1 MEQDII
7 GINPELENLDIAAI
21 LRKKLE
27 SEYIWRPIEEY
38 PELLA
43 LGPNMRAINQE
54 KVKELAKS
62 IAVLDQVQECSGDT
76 LEDGSVRVIAGQH
89 RYWAVRLLNELI
101 EKHNAENP
109 VENPEDEIEKIKLRV
124 RVVDSQL
131 TPYEMLDLQIA
142 ENLHEDLRPEE
153 EAEKIAELFDFYRVV
168 EGEKATVAD
177 FCRRV
182 SRGETK
188 VRNALKFVDLDKRVK
203 KLVEEEAILYW
214 VATRLSKVPDKR
226 QFEVAMKIIFYS
238 LEGEQVET
246 FIRSILGEE
255 DTPSLFS
262 VAMREKL
269 DGINHRLAFRTAAD
283 RAAKDA
289 SGYFKRVLRI
299 LDLVEAPERTSM
311 TDTIRDILSRF
322 VLSADE
328 FRDELEIKAPHLWE
342 IIKRRIDELKR
353 SVKAKKN
360 SNSN

>member
-1 MEQDII
+1 MGAEAIKAGKEI
-7 GINPELENLDIAAI
+7 ERLDIAVI
-21 LRKKLE
+21 IRQRLE
-27 SEYIWRPIEEY
+27 SEYIWRVIEEY
-38 PELLA
+38 PDNLV
-43 LGPNMRAINQE
+43 LGPNMREISQE
-54 KVKELAKS
+54 KVEELAKS
-62 IAVLDQVQECSGDT
+62 IALTGQVQECNGDT
-76 LEDGSVRVIAGQH
+76 LSDGRIRVIAGQH
-89 RYWAVRLLNELI
+89 RYWAVTLLNELI
-101 EKHNAENP
+101 EKYNNDNP
-109 VENPEDEIEKIKLRV
+109 QNKLKRIRLRV
-124 RVVDSQL
+124 RVADEELSA
-131 TPYEMLDLQIA
+131 YKMLELQIT

-153 EAEKIAELFDFYRVV
+153 EAEKIAELFSFYRTVV
-168 EGEKATVAD
+168 GDEASVAD

-214 VATRLSKVPDKR
+214 IATRLSKVPEKR
-226 QFEVAMKIIFYS
+226 QFEVAMKIIFYN

-262 VAMREKL
+262 EAMRERL

-311 TDTIRDILSRF
+311 TDTIRDILSQF

-328 FRDELEIKAPHLWE
+328 FRDDLEIEAPHLWAILKARVGE
-342 IIKRRIDELKR
+342 LLHKAGKRP
-353 SVKAKKN
+353 
-360 SNSN
+360 

>member
-1 MEQDII
+1 METEAIKAGTEI
-7 GINPELENLDIAAI
+7 ERLDIAVI
-21 LRKKLE
+21 IRQRLE
-27 SEYIWRPIEEY
+27 SEYIWRVIEEY
-38 PELLA
+38 PDNLV
-43 LGPNMRAINQE
+43 LGPNMREISQE
-54 KVKELAKS
+54 KVEELAKS
-62 IAVLDQVQECSGDT
+62 IALTGQVQECNGDT
-76 LEDGSVRVIAGQH
+76 LSDGRIRVIAGQH
-89 RYWAVRLLNELI
+89 RYWAVTLLNELI
-101 EKHNAENP
+101 EKYNNDNP
-109 VENPEDEIEKIKLRV
+109 QNKLKRIRLRV
-124 RVVDSQL
+124 RVADEELSA
-131 TPYEMLDLQIA
+131 YKMLELQIT

-153 EAEKIAELFDFYRVV
+153 EAEKIAELFSFYRTVV
-168 EGEKATVAD
+168 GEEASVAD

-214 VATRLSKVPDKR
+214 IATRLSKVPEKR
-226 QFEVAMKIIFYS
+226 QFEVAMKIIFYN

-262 VAMREKL
+262 EAMRERL

-289 SGYFKRVLRI
+289 SGYFRRVLRI

-311 TDTIRDILSRF
+311 TDTIRDILSQF

-328 FRDELEIKAPHLWE
+328 FRDDLEIEAPHLWAILKARVGE
-342 IIKRRIDELKR
+342 LLHKAGKRP
-353 SVKAKKN
+353 
-360 SNSN
+360 

>member
-1 MEQDII
+1 MGAEAIKAGTEI
-7 GINPELENLDIAAI
+7 ERLDIAVI
-21 LRKKLE
+21 IRQRLE
-27 SEYIWRPIEEY
+27 SEYIWRVIEEY
-38 PELLA
+38 PDNLV
-43 LGPNMRAINQE
+43 LGPNMREISQE
-54 KVKELAKS
+54 KVEELAKS
-62 IAVLDQVQECSGDT
+62 IALTGQVQECNGDT
-76 LEDGSVRVIAGQH
+76 LSDGRIRVIAGQH
-89 RYWAVRLLNELI
+89 RYWAVTLLNELI
-101 EKHNAENP
+101 EKYNNDNP
-109 VENPEDEIEKIKLRV
+109 QNKLKRIRLRV
-124 RVVDSQL
+124 RVADEELSA
-131 TPYEMLDLQIA
+131 YKMLELQIT

-153 EAEKIAELFDFYRVV
+153 EAEKIAELFSFYRTVV
-168 EGEKATVAD
+168 GDEASVAD

-214 VATRLSKVPDKR
+214 IATRLSKVPEKR
-226 QFEVAMKIIFYS
+226 QFEVAMKIILYH

-262 VAMREKL
+262 EAMRERL

-289 SGYFKRVLRI
+289 SGYFRRVLRI

-311 TDTIRDILSRF
+311 TDTIRDILSQF

-328 FRDELEIKAPHLWE
+328 FRDDLEIKAPHLWAILKSRVGE
-342 IIKRRIDELKR
+342 LLHKAGKRP
-353 SVKAKKN
+353 
-360 SNSN
+360 